1 MRIAGDGVLVAAAEG
16 HCDAV
21 ASAGDCS
28 FGDDA
33 VKRLNPEW
41 GER

>member
-16 HCDAV
+16 HCDAA
-21 ASAGDCS
+21 ASDCS

-33 VKRLNPEW
+33 VKR
-41 GER
+41 

>member
-1 MRIAGDGVLVAAAEG
+1 MRIVGDGVLVAAAEG

-33 VKRLNPEW
+33 VKSLSPEW